1 MRNVAGFEPKFLK
14 GGSSRAVH
22 ANVMHL
28 RLCRWQVKS
37 NVSKSFIAVSKEMFQ
52 CGIFLM
58 IA

>member
-28 RLCRWQVKS
+28 RLCPVAGQIQRL
-37 NVSKSFIAVSKEMFQ
+37 KEFHR
-52 CGIFLM
+52 GF
-58 IA
+58 